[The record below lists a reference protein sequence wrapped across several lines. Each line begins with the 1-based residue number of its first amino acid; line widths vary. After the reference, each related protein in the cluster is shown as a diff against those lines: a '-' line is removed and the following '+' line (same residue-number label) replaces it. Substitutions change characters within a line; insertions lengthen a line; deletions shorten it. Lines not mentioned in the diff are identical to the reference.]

1 MVISKVKREKLQW
14 SGKFTFIEK
23 KKSHRTLR
31 KPLNFKM
38 KLSLPFLMDQV
49 CL

>member
-1 MVISKVKREKLQW
+1 MVISKLKREKLQW

-23 KKSHRTLR
+23 KSHRTHR
-31 KPLNFKM
+31 KPLNSKM
-38 KLSLPFLMDQV
+38 QLSLPFLMDQV